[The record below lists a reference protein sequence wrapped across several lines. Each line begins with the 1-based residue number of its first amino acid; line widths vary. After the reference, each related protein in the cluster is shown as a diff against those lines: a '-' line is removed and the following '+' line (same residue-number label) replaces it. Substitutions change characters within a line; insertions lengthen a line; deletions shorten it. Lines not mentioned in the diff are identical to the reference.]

1 MDVTQRGATTTVKVE
16 DRVFKITYNTKK
28 RRLEVREDGRMIS
41 NPLSFQNAL
50 AIIDMWAKR
59 PKYYTGE

>member
-1 MDVTQRGATTTVKVE
+1 MDVTQRGATTTVKV
-16 DRVFKITYNTKK
+16 DGRVFKITYNARQ
-28 RRLEVREDGRMIS
+28 RRLQVREDGRLIS

-50 AIIDMWAKR
+50 DTIDMLAKR